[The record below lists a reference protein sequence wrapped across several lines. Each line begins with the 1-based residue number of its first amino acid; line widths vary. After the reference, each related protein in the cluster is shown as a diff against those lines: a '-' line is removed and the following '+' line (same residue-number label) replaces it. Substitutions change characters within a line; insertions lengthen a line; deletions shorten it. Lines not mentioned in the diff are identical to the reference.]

1 MNARQDPEAQAM
13 SAASLWQCAVQAA
26 VLLAIDPSGLSGVRV
41 RAAPGPVRDAWL
53 ALLKEW
59 MGDCA
64 WKRMPVNISDERLL
78 GGLDLSATLSAGR
91 PVLQRGLLSDVDGG
105 ALILTMAERLS
116 QQTAARLAAVIDH
129 HHVTI
134 ARDGLHERHDT
145 RFALVALDEGAHD
158 DEALSPALRERLAF
172 DIDLRAIPWQLVT
185 DDSLP
190 MISQQDIRAARERL
204 SGITMPDDL
213 LKALCGASLGLGIG
227 SARAS
232 LMALAAARANAALD
246 GNDQVTEDDA
256 RVAAS
261 LVLAPRATRLPP
273 VPEEAEAPE
282 PEAHTEPP
290 DQQNDDQSSAQSA
303 QEQAPLEDRVLDAA
317 KAALP
322 AGLLMQMLDAG
333 ALKRGHAGKSGAAVK
348 AGLRGR
354 PAGSRRARP
363 VQGSRLHLIDTLRA
377 AAPWQ
382 RLRQSTVSRGSQAST
397 ASSALNASNAPNTP
411 NAPNAAAM
419 RRSGSRIQV
428 RAEDFHVARIKQKTS
443 TATLFVVDASG
454 SSALHRL
461 AEAKGAVELLLAD
474 CYVRR
479 DQVALMAF
487 RGQQAELLL
496 PPTRSL
502 VRAKRSLA
510 GLPGGGGTPLATAID
525 AAVVMAQGLQRRGL
539 SPLIVMLTD
548 GRANVARNGSGGRE
562 LAHSEALQ
570 ASRQLAAMGVSVLFI
585 DTSPKPQSLA
595 AELALAMRARYL
607 PLPHAGAAMVSQAVR
622 EVSREVT
629 RDAARNGAR

>member
-13 SAASLWQCAVQAA
+13 SAASLWQCAVQVA

-290 DQQNDDQSSAQSA
+290 DQQTDDQSSAQSA

-382 RLRQSTVSRGSQAST
+382 RLRQSTGSKGSQASNASKSSN
-397 ASSALNASNAPNTP
+397 ASSTISG
-411 NAPNAAAM
+411 
-419 RRSGSRIQV
+419 GSRIQV

-562 LAHSEALQ
+562 LAHTEALQ

-595 AELALAMRARYL
+595 AELASAMRARYL

>member
-158 DEALSPALRERLAF
+158 DEALSPALHERLAF

-290 DQQNDDQSSAQSA
+290 DQQTDDQSSAQSA

-363 VQGSRLHLIDTLRA
+363 AQGSRLHLIDTLRA

-397 ASSALNASNAPNTP
+397 ASSAPNT
-411 NAPNAAAM
+411 AAM

-607 PLPHAGAAMVSQAVR
+607 PLPHAGAAVVSQAVR

>member
-41 RAAPGPVRDAWL
+41 RAAPGPVREAWL

-382 RLRQSTVSRGSQAST
+382 RLRQSTGSKGSQASNASKSSN
-397 ASSALNASNAPNTP
+397 ASSTISG
-411 NAPNAAAM
+411 
-419 RRSGSRIQV
+419 GSRIQV

-562 LAHSEALQ
+562 LAHTEALQ

-595 AELALAMRARYL
+595 AELASAMRARYL

>member
-1 MNARQDPEAQAM
+1 MNARQDPEEHAL

-26 VLLAIDPSGLSGVRV
+26 VLLAIDPSGLAGVRV

-53 ALLKEW
+53 ELLKQM
-59 MGDCA
+59 MGVRA

-105 ALILTMAERLS
+105 VLVLTMAERLPNE
-116 QQTAARLAAVIDH
+116 TAAKLAAVIDNH
-129 HHVTI
+129 QVMVV
-134 ARDGLHERHDT
+134 RDGLHERHAT

-158 DEALSPALRERLAF
+158 DETLSPALRERLAF

-185 DDSLP
+185 DDSLS
-190 MISQQDIRAARERL
+190 MISPQDISAARLRL
-204 SGITMPDDL
+204 AAIAVPDDL
-213 LKALCGASLGLGIG
+213 LKALCGAAMGLGIA

-232 LMALAAARANAALD
+232 LMALAGARANAALD
-246 GNDQVTEDDA
+246 GNEQVTEDDA

-273 VPEEAEAPE
+273 MPDEAEAPE
-282 PEAHTEPP
+282 PEAHAEPS
-290 DQQNDDQSSAQSA
+290 DQEPQDSSSAQTP

-322 AGLLMQMLDAG
+322 AGLLLQMLDGG

-363 VQGSRLHLIDTLRA
+363 AQGSRLHLIDTLRA

-382 RLRQSTVSRGSQAST
+382 RLRQTT
-397 ASSALNASNAPNTP
+397 AAKTSSG
-411 NAPNAAAM
+411 
-419 RRSGSRIQV
+419 GSRVQV

-525 AAVVMAQGLQRRGL
+525 AAVMMVQGLQRRGL
-539 SPLIVMLTD
+539 SPLVVMLTD
-548 GRANVARNGSGGRE
+548 GRANVARSGSGGRE
-562 LAHSEALQ
+562 LAHNEALQ
-570 ASRQLAAMGVSVLFI
+570 ASRQLALAGAAVLFI
-585 DTSPKPQSLA
+585 DTSPKPQPLA
-595 AELALAMRARYL
+595 AELAAAMRARYL

>member
-26 VLLAIDPSGLSGVRV
+26 ALLAIDPSGLSGVRV

-53 ALLKEW
+53 ALLREW

-382 RLRQSTVSRGSQAST
+382 RLRQSTVSKGSQAS
-397 ASSALNASNAPNTP
+397 NASKSSNAST
-411 NAPNAAAM
+411 
-419 RRSGSRIQV
+419 SISGGSRIQV

-562 LAHSEALQ
+562 LAHTEALQ

>member
-1 MNARQDPEAQAM
+1 MNARQDPEEHVL
-13 SAASLWQCAVQAA
+13 SAASLWQCAVQVA
-26 VLLAIDPSGLSGVRV
+26 VLLAIDPSGLAGVRV

-53 ALLKEW
+53 ELLKQL
-59 MGDCA
+59 MGVRA

-91 PVLQRGLLSDVDGG
+91 PVLQRGLLSEVDGG
-105 ALILTMAERLS
+105 VLVLTMAERLPNE
-116 QQTAARLAAVIDH
+116 TAAKLAAVIDNH
-129 HHVTI
+129 QVMVV
-134 ARDGLHERHDT
+134 RDGLHERHAT

-185 DDSLP
+185 DDSLS
-190 MISQQDIRAARERL
+190 MISPQDISAARLRL
-204 SGITMPDDL
+204 AAIAVPDDL
-213 LKALCGASLGLGIG
+213 LKALCGAAMGLGIA

-246 GNDQVTEDDA
+246 GNEQVTEDDA

-273 VPEEAEAPE
+273 MADEAEAPE
-282 PEAHTEPP
+282 PEAHAEPS
-290 DQQNDDQSSAQSA
+290 DQEPQDSSSAQTP

-322 AGLLMQMLDAG
+322 AGLLLQMLDSG

-363 VQGSRLHLIDTLRA
+363 AQGSRLHLIDTLRA

-382 RLRQSTVSRGSQAST
+382 RLRQTT
-397 ASSALNASNAPNTP
+397 AANTSSG
-411 NAPNAAAM
+411 
-419 RRSGSRIQV
+419 GSRVQV

-454 SSALHRL
+454 SSAMHRL

-487 RGQQAELLL
+487 RGKQAELLL

-525 AAVVMAQGLQRRGL
+525 AAVMMVQGLQRRGL
-539 SPLIVMLTD
+539 SPLVVMLTD
-548 GRANVARNGSGGRE
+548 GRANVARSGSGGRE
-562 LAHSEALQ
+562 LAHTEALQ
-570 ASRQLAAMGVSVLFI
+570 ASRQLALAGAAVLFI
-585 DTSPKPQSLA
+585 DTSPKPQPLA
-595 AELALAMRARYL
+595 AELAAAMRARYL

>member
-382 RLRQSTVSRGSQAST
+382 RLRQSTGSKGSQASNASKSSN
-397 ASSALNASNAPNTP
+397 ASSTISG
-411 NAPNAAAM
+411 
-419 RRSGSRIQV
+419 GSRIQV

-496 PPTRSL
+496 PLTRSL

-562 LAHSEALQ
+562 LAHTEALQ

-595 AELALAMRARYL
+595 AELASAMRARYL

>member
-41 RAAPGPVRDAWL
+41 RAAPGPVREAWL

-105 ALILTMAERLS
+105 TLILTMAERLS

-290 DQQNDDQSSAQSA
+290 DQQTDDQSSAQSA

-382 RLRQSTVSRGSQAST
+382 RLRQSTGSKGSQASNASKSSN
-397 ASSALNASNAPNTP
+397 ASSTISG
-411 NAPNAAAM
+411 
-419 RRSGSRIQV
+419 GSRIQV

-562 LAHSEALQ
+562 LAHTEALQ

-595 AELALAMRARYL
+595 AELASAMRARYL

>member
-1 MNARQDPEAQAM
+1 MNARQNPDDY
-13 SAASLWQCAVQAA
+13 SFNAASLWQSAVQVA
-26 VLLAIDPSGLSGVRV
+26 VLLAIDPGGLGGVRV

-53 ALLKEW
+53 DLLRRL
-59 MGDCA
+59 MGNCA

-78 GGLDLSATLSAGR
+78 GGLDLSATLSVGR
-91 PVLQRGLLSDVDGG
+91 PVLQRGLLSEVDGG
-105 ALILTMAERLS
+105 ALVVSMAERLP
-116 QQTAARLAAVIDH
+116 QETAAKLAAVIDNH
-129 HHVTI
+129 EVMVV
-134 ARDGLHERHDT
+134 RDGLHERHAT

-158 DEALSPALRERLAF
+158 DEALSGTLRERLAF

-185 DDSLP
+185 EESSF
-190 MISQQDIRAARERL
+190 MISPADVDSARQRL
-204 SGITMPDDL
+204 AQIEMPDEL
-213 LKALCGASLGLGIG
+213 LKALCGAAMGLGIG

-232 LMALAAARANAALD
+232 LMALAAARTNAALD
-246 GNDQVTEDDA
+246 GNEQVTEDDA

-273 VPEEAEAPE
+273 LPEDSEAEAPE
-282 PEAHTEPP
+282 PEAHAAPP
-290 DQQNDDQSSAQSA
+290 DQEPHDQQSAQA
-303 QEQAPLEDRVLDAA
+303 PQEQAPLEDRVLDAA

-322 AGLLMQMLDAG
+322 AGLLLQMLDGG
-333 ALKRGHAGKSGAAVK
+333 ALKRGNAGKSGAAVK

-363 VQGSRLHLIDTLRA
+363 AQGSRLHLIDTLRA

-382 RLRQSTVSRGSQAST
+382 RLRQTT
-397 ASSALNASNAPNTP
+397 ASNKGSG
-411 NAPNAAAM
+411 
-419 RRSGSRIQV
+419 GSRIQV

-461 AEAKGAVELLLAD
+461 SEAKGAVELLLAD

-510 GLPGGGGTPLATAID
+510 GLPGGGGTPLATALD
-525 AAVVMAQGLQRRGL
+525 AAALMAQGLQRRGL
-539 SPLIVMLTD
+539 SPLIVLLTD

-562 LAHSEALQ
+562 LAHTEALQ
-570 ASRQLAAMGVSVLFI
+570 AARQLASLSAAVLFI
-585 DTSPKPQSLA
+585 DTSPKPQPLA
-595 AELALAMRARYL
+595 AELAGAMRARYL
-607 PLPHAGAAMVSQAVR
+607 PLPHAGAAVVSQAVR
-622 EVSREVT
+622 QVSKDLS
-629 RDAARNGAR
+629 RDGAR

>member
-290 DQQNDDQSSAQSA
+290 DQQTDDQSSAQSA

-322 AGLLMQMLDAG
+322 AGLLMQMLDTG

-382 RLRQSTVSRGSQAST
+382 RLRQSTGSKGSQASNVSKSSN
-397 ASSALNASNAPNTP
+397 ASSTISG
-411 NAPNAAAM
+411 
-419 RRSGSRIQV
+419 GSRIQV

-562 LAHSEALQ
+562 LAHTEALQ

-595 AELALAMRARYL
+595 AELASAMRARYL

>member
-41 RAAPGPVRDAWL
+41 RAAPGPVREAWL

-190 MISQQDIRAARERL
+190 MISPQDIRAARERL

-290 DQQNDDQSSAQSA
+290 DQQTDDQSSAQSA

-382 RLRQSTVSRGSQAST
+382 RLRQSTGSKGSQASNASKSSN
-397 ASSALNASNAPNTP
+397 ASSTISG
-411 NAPNAAAM
+411 
-419 RRSGSRIQV
+419 GSRIQV

-496 PPTRSL
+496 PLTRSL

-562 LAHSEALQ
+562 LAHTEALQ

-595 AELALAMRARYL
+595 AELASAMRARYL

>member
-290 DQQNDDQSSAQSA
+290 DQQTDDQSSAQSA

-382 RLRQSTVSRGSQAST
+382 RLRQSTGSKGSQAS
-397 ASSALNASNAPNTP
+397 NASKSSNASTTI
-411 NAPNAAAM
+411 
-419 RRSGSRIQV
+419 SGGSRIQV

-562 LAHSEALQ
+562 LAHTEALQ

-595 AELALAMRARYL
+595 AELASAMRARYL

>member
-290 DQQNDDQSSAQSA
+290 DQQTDDQSSAQSA

-322 AGLLMQMLDAG
+322 AGLLMQMLDTG
-333 ALKRGHAGKSGAAVK
+333 TLKRGHAGKSGAAVK

-382 RLRQSTVSRGSQAST
+382 RLRQSTGSKGSQASNASKSSN
-397 ASSALNASNAPNTP
+397 ASSTISG
-411 NAPNAAAM
+411 
-419 RRSGSRIQV
+419 GSRIQV

-562 LAHSEALQ
+562 LAHTEALQ

-595 AELALAMRARYL
+595 AELASAMRARYL

>member
-1 MNARQDPEAQAM
+1 MNARQDPEAQ
-13 SAASLWQCAVQAA
+13 SLTAASLWQCAVQAA
-26 VLLAIDPSGLSGVRV
+26 VLLAIDPSGLAGVRV

-53 ALLKEW
+53 ALLRHW
-59 MGDCA
+59 MGDGA
-64 WKRMPVNISDERLL
+64 WKRIPVNITDERLL
-78 GGLDLSATLSAGR
+78 GGLDLSATLSAAR

-105 ALILTMAERLS
+105 ALILTMAERLPP
-116 QQTAARLAAVIDH
+116 QTAAKLAAVIDH
-129 HHVTI
+129 HHVMI

-145 RFALVALDEGAHD
+145 RFALVALDEGAQD

-172 DIDLRAIPWQLVT
+172 DIDLRAIPWQQVT
-185 DDSLP
+185 DDVLS
-190 MISQQDIRAARERL
+190 MISPQDIRAARERL
-204 SGITMPDDL
+204 AGIVMPDDL
-213 LKALCGASLGLGIG
+213 LTALCGVAMGLGIG

-246 GNDQVTEDDA
+246 GNEQVSEDDA

-273 VPEEAEAPE
+273 APEADDASEPAE
-282 PEAHTEPP
+282 PEARTDPP
-290 DQQNDDQSSAQSA
+290 EQEADDPSSPPSA
-303 QEQAPLEDRVLDAA
+303 AEQAPLEDRVLDAA

-322 AGLLMQMLDAG
+322 AGLLLQMLEAG

-382 RLRQSTVSRGSQAST
+382 RLRQAAVSNASPGFRG
-397 ASSALNASNAPNTP
+397 LNAAKTVRG
-411 NAPNAAAM
+411 A
-419 RRSGSRIQV
+419 RIQV

-539 SPLIVMLTD
+539 SPLLVMLTD

-562 LAHSEALQ
+562 LAHTEALQ
-570 ASRQLAAMGVSVLFI
+570 AARQLAATGVSVLFI
-585 DTSPKPQSLA
+585 DTSPKPQPLA
-595 AELALAMRARYL
+595 AELASAMRARYL

-629 RDAARNGAR
+629 RDAARHGAR

>member
-1 MNARQDPEAQAM
+1 MNARQNPDDHAL
-13 SAASLWQCAVQAA
+13 SAASLWQSAVQAA
-26 VLLAIDPSGLSGVRV
+26 ALLAIDPCGLAGARV

-53 ALLKEW
+53 DLLHRW
-59 MGDCA
+59 MGDGA

-78 GGLDLSATLSAGR
+78 GGLDLSATLSVGR
-91 PVLQRGLLSDVDGG
+91 PVLQRGLLSEVDGG
-105 ALILTMAERLS
+105 ALILPMAERLP
-116 QQTAARLAAVIDH
+116 QETAARLAAVIDTH
-129 HHVTI
+129 EVMVM
-134 ARDGLHERHDT
+134 RDGLNARHHA
-145 RFALVALDEGAHD
+145 RFALVALDEGAHE
-158 DEALSPALRERLAF
+158 DEAVSPVLRERLAF
-172 DIDLRAIPWQLVT
+172 DIDLRAIPWQVVT
-185 DDSLP
+185 GEAFS
-190 MISQQDIRAARERL
+190 MISPDDIRAARERIAHI
-204 SGITMPDDL
+204 GMPDEL
-213 LKALCGASLGLGIG
+213 LRALCGAAMGLGID
-227 SARAS
+227 SARA
-232 LMALAAARANAALD
+232 ALLSVATARANAALD
-246 GNDQVTEDDA
+246 GNQQVTEDDA

-273 VPEEAEAPE
+273 VRDEDDAERAEPEPEAEAPDQ
-282 PEAHTEPP
+282 EAHEHP
-290 DQQNDDQSSAQSA
+290 SSQATR
-303 QEQAPLEDRVLDAA
+303 EQAPLEDRVLDAA

-322 AGLLMQMLDAG
+322 AGLLLQMLEGG
-333 ALKRGHAGKSGAAVK
+333 ALRRGHAGKSGAAVK

-363 VQGSRLHLIDTLRA
+363 AQGSRLHLIDTLRA

-382 RLRQSTVSRGSQAST
+382 KLRTAT
-397 ASSALNASNAPNTP
+397 ASGKRS
-411 NAPNAAAM
+411 
-419 RRSGSRIQV
+419 SGSRIQV
-428 RAEDFHVARIKQKTS
+428 RAEDFHVTRIKQKTT

-454 SSALHRL
+454 SSAMHRL

-525 AAVVMAQGLQRRGL
+525 AAGLTAQGLQRRGV

-548 GRANVARNGSGGRE
+548 GRANVARDGSGGRE
-562 LAHSEALQ
+562 QAHAEALQ
-570 ASRQLAAMGVSVLFI
+570 AARQLSLTGAAVLFI
-585 DTSPKPQSLA
+585 DTSPKPQPLA
-595 AELALAMRARYL
+595 AELASAMRARYL

-622 EVSREVT
+622 AVSREVSREGS
-629 RDAARNGAR
+629 RA

>member
-282 PEAHTEPP
+282 PEARTEPP
-290 DQQNDDQSSAQSA
+290 DQQTDDQSSAQSA

-322 AGLLMQMLDAG
+322 AGLLMQMLDTG
-333 ALKRGHAGKSGAAVK
+333 ALKRGHAGKSGAAVR

-382 RLRQSTVSRGSQAST
+382 RLRQSTGSKGSQASNASKSSN
-397 ASSALNASNAPNTP
+397 ASSTISG
-411 NAPNAAAM
+411 
-419 RRSGSRIQV
+419 GSRIQV

-562 LAHSEALQ
+562 LAHTEALQ

-595 AELALAMRARYL
+595 AELASAMRARYL

>member
-1 MNARQDPEAQAM
+1 VNARQNPDDHAL
-13 SAASLWQCAVQAA
+13 SAASLWQSAVQAA
-26 VLLAIDPSGLSGVRV
+26 ALLAIDPCGLAGARV

-53 ALLKEW
+53 DLLHRW
-59 MGDCA
+59 MGDGA

-78 GGLDLSATLSAGR
+78 GGLDLSATLSVGR
-91 PVLQRGLLSDVDGG
+91 PVLQRGLLSEVDGG
-105 ALILTMAERLS
+105 ALILPMAERLP
-116 QQTAARLAAVIDH
+116 QETAARLAAVIDTH
-129 HHVTI
+129 EVMVM
-134 ARDGLHERHDT
+134 RDGLNARHHA
-145 RFALVALDEGAHD
+145 RFALVALDEGAHE
-158 DEALSPALRERLAF
+158 DEAVSPVLRERLAF
-172 DIDLRAIPWQLVT
+172 DIDLRAIPWQVVIGEAF
-185 DDSLP
+185 S
-190 MISQQDIRAARERL
+190 MISPDDIRAARERIAHI
-204 SGITMPDDL
+204 GMPDEL
-213 LKALCGASLGLGIG
+213 LRALCGAAMGLGID
-227 SARAS
+227 SARA
-232 LMALAAARANAALD
+232 ALLSVATARANAALD
-246 GNDQVTEDDA
+246 GNQQVTEDDA

-273 VPEEAEAPE
+273 VPDEDDAERAEPEPEAEAPDQ
-282 PEAHTEPP
+282 EAHEHP
-290 DQQNDDQSSAQSA
+290 SSQAT

-322 AGLLMQMLDAG
+322 AGLLLQMLEGG
-333 ALKRGHAGKSGAAVK
+333 ALRRGHAGKSGAAVK

-363 VQGSRLHLIDTLRA
+363 AQGSRLHLIDTLRA

-382 RLRQSTVSRGSQAST
+382 KLRTAT
-397 ASSALNASNAPNTP
+397 ASGKRS
-411 NAPNAAAM
+411 
-419 RRSGSRIQV
+419 SGSRIQV
-428 RAEDFHVARIKQKTS
+428 RAEDFHVTRIKQKTT

-454 SSALHRL
+454 SSAMHRL

-525 AAVVMAQGLQRRGL
+525 AAGLTAQGLQRRGV

-548 GRANVARNGSGGRE
+548 GRANVARDGSGGRE
-562 LAHSEALQ
+562 QAHAEALQ
-570 ASRQLAAMGVSVLFI
+570 AARQLSLTGAAVLFI
-585 DTSPKPQSLA
+585 DTSPKPQPLA
-595 AELALAMRARYL
+595 AELASAMRARYL

-622 EVSREVT
+622 AVSREVSREGS
-629 RDAARNGAR
+629 RA

>member
-1 MNARQDPEAQAM
+1 MNARQNPDDHAL
-13 SAASLWQCAVQAA
+13 SAASLWQSAVQAA
-26 VLLAIDPSGLSGVRV
+26 ALLAIDPCGLAGARV

-53 ALLKEW
+53 DLLHRW
-59 MGDCA
+59 MGDGA

-78 GGLDLSATLSAGR
+78 GGLDLSATLSVGR
-91 PVLQRGLLSDVDGG
+91 PVLQRGLLSEVDGG
-105 ALILTMAERLS
+105 ALILPMAERLP
-116 QQTAARLAAVIDH
+116 QETAARLAAVIDTH
-129 HHVTI
+129 EVMVM
-134 ARDGLHERHDT
+134 RDGLNARHHA
-145 RFALVALDEGAHD
+145 RFALVALDEGAHE
-158 DEALSPALRERLAF
+158 DEAVSPVLRERLAF
-172 DIDLRAIPWQLVT
+172 DIDLRAIPWQVVIGEAF
-185 DDSLP
+185 S
-190 MISQQDIRAARERL
+190 MISPDDIRAARERIAHI
-204 SGITMPDDL
+204 GMPDEL
-213 LKALCGASLGLGIG
+213 LRALCGAAMGLGID
-227 SARAS
+227 SARA
-232 LMALAAARANAALD
+232 ALLSVATARANAALD
-246 GNDQVTEDDA
+246 GNQQVTEDDA

-273 VPEEAEAPE
+273 VPDEDDAERAEPEPEAEAPDQ
-282 PEAHTEPP
+282 EAHEHP
-290 DQQNDDQSSAQSA
+290 SSQATR
-303 QEQAPLEDRVLDAA
+303 EQAPLEDRVLDAA

-322 AGLLMQMLDAG
+322 AGLLLQMLEGG
-333 ALKRGHAGKSGAAVK
+333 ALRRGHAGKSGAAVK

-363 VQGSRLHLIDTLRA
+363 AQGSRLHLIDTLRA

-382 RLRQSTVSRGSQAST
+382 KLRTAT
-397 ASSALNASNAPNTP
+397 ASGKRS
-411 NAPNAAAM
+411 
-419 RRSGSRIQV
+419 SGSRIQV
-428 RAEDFHVARIKQKTS
+428 RAEDFHVTRIKQKTT

-454 SSALHRL
+454 SSAMHRL

-525 AAVVMAQGLQRRGL
+525 AAGLTAQGLQRRGV

-548 GRANVARNGSGGRE
+548 GRANVARDGSGGRE
-562 LAHSEALQ
+562 QAHAEALQ
-570 ASRQLAAMGVSVLFI
+570 AARQLSLTGAAVLFI
-585 DTSPKPQSLA
+585 DTSPKPQPLA
-595 AELALAMRARYL
+595 AELASAMRARYL

-622 EVSREVT
+622 AVSREVSREGS
-629 RDAARNGAR
+629 RA

>member
-41 RAAPGPVRDAWL
+41 RAAPGPVREAWL

-290 DQQNDDQSSAQSA
+290 DQQTDDQSSAQSA

-382 RLRQSTVSRGSQAST
+382 RLRQSTGSKGSQASNASKSSN
-397 ASSALNASNAPNTP
+397 ASSTISG
-411 NAPNAAAM
+411 
-419 RRSGSRIQV
+419 GSRIQV

-562 LAHSEALQ
+562 LAHTEALQ

-595 AELALAMRARYL
+595 AELASAMRARYL

>member
-290 DQQNDDQSSAQSA
+290 DQQTDDQSSAQSA

-322 AGLLMQMLDAG
+322 AGLLMQMLDTG

-382 RLRQSTVSRGSQAST
+382 RLRQSTRSKGSQASNVSKSSN
-397 ASSALNASNAPNTP
+397 ASSTISG
-411 NAPNAAAM
+411 
-419 RRSGSRIQV
+419 GSRIQV

-562 LAHSEALQ
+562 LAHTEALQ

-595 AELALAMRARYL
+595 AELASAMRARYL

>member
-1 MNARQDPEAQAM
+1 M

-41 RAAPGPVRDAWL
+41 RAAPGPVREAWL

-290 DQQNDDQSSAQSA
+290 DQQTDDQSSAQSA

-322 AGLLMQMLDAG
+322 AGLLMQMLDTG

-382 RLRQSTVSRGSQAST
+382 RLRQSTGSKGSQASNASKSSN
-397 ASSALNASNAPNTP
+397 ASSTISG
-411 NAPNAAAM
+411 
-419 RRSGSRIQV
+419 GSRIQV

-562 LAHSEALQ
+562 LAHTEALQ

-595 AELALAMRARYL
+595 AELASAMRARYL

>member
-1 MNARQDPEAQAM
+1 M

-41 RAAPGPVRDAWL
+41 RAAPGPVREAWL

-105 ALILTMAERLS
+105 TLILTMAERLS

-290 DQQNDDQSSAQSA
+290 DQQTDDQSSAQSA

-382 RLRQSTVSRGSQAST
+382 RLRQSTGSKGSQASNASKSSN
-397 ASSALNASNAPNTP
+397 ASSTISG
-411 NAPNAAAM
+411 
-419 RRSGSRIQV
+419 GSRIQV

-562 LAHSEALQ
+562 LAHTEALQ

-595 AELALAMRARYL
+595 AELASAMRARYL

>member
-13 SAASLWQCAVQAA
+13 SAASLWQCAVQVA

-41 RAAPGPVRDAWL
+41 RAAPGPVREAWL

-105 ALILTMAERLS
+105 TLILTMAERLS

-261 LVLAPRATRLPP
+261 QVLAPRATRLPP
-273 VPEEAEAPE
+273 VSEEAEAPE

-290 DQQNDDQSSAQSA
+290 DQQTDDQSSAQSA

-363 VQGSRLHLIDTLRA
+363 AQGSRLHLIDTLRA

-382 RLRQSTVSRGSQAST
+382 RLRQSTGSKGSQASNASKSSN
-397 ASSALNASNAPNTP
+397 ASSTISG
-411 NAPNAAAM
+411 
-419 RRSGSRIQV
+419 GSRIQV

-607 PLPHAGAAMVSQAVR
+607 PLPHAGAAVVSQAVR

>member
-290 DQQNDDQSSAQSA
+290 DQQTDDQSSAQSA

-382 RLRQSTVSRGSQAST
+382 RLRQSTGSKGSQASNASKSSN
-397 ASSALNASNAPNTP
+397 ASSTISG
-411 NAPNAAAM
+411 
-419 RRSGSRIQV
+419 GSRIQV

-562 LAHSEALQ
+562 LAHTEALQ

-595 AELALAMRARYL
+595 AELASAMRARYL

>member
-13 SAASLWQCAVQAA
+13 SAASLWQCAVQVA

-290 DQQNDDQSSAQSA
+290 DQQTDDQSSAQSA

-322 AGLLMQMLDAG
+322 AGLLMQMLDTG

-382 RLRQSTVSRGSQAST
+382 RLRQSTGSKGSQASNVSKSSN
-397 ASSALNASNAPNTP
+397 ASSTI
-411 NAPNAAAM
+411 
-419 RRSGSRIQV
+419 SGGSCIQV

-562 LAHSEALQ
+562 LAHTEALQ

-595 AELALAMRARYL
+595 AELASAMRARYL

>member
-290 DQQNDDQSSAQSA
+290 DQQTDDQSSAQSA

-322 AGLLMQMLDAG
+322 AGLLMQMLDTG

-382 RLRQSTVSRGSQAST
+382 RLRQSTGSKGSQASNASKSSN
-397 ASSALNASNAPNTP
+397 ASSTISG
-411 NAPNAAAM
+411 
-419 RRSGSRIQV
+419 GSRIQV

-562 LAHSEALQ
+562 LAHTEALQ

-595 AELALAMRARYL
+595 AELASAMRARYL

>member
-41 RAAPGPVRDAWL
+41 RAAPGPVREAWL

-290 DQQNDDQSSAQSA
+290 DQQTDDQSSAQSA

-382 RLRQSTVSRGSQAST
+382 RLRQSTGSKGSQASNASKSSN
-397 ASSALNASNAPNTP
+397 ASSTISG
-411 NAPNAAAM
+411 
-419 RRSGSRIQV
+419 GSRIQV

-562 LAHSEALQ
+562 LAHTEALQ

>member
-26 VLLAIDPSGLSGVRV
+26 VLLAIDPAGLSGVRV

-290 DQQNDDQSSAQSA
+290 DQQTDDQSSAQSA

-322 AGLLMQMLDAG
+322 AGLLMQMLDTG

-382 RLRQSTVSRGSQAST
+382 RLRQSTGSKGSQASNASKSSN
-397 ASSALNASNAPNTP
+397 ASSTISG
-411 NAPNAAAM
+411 
-419 RRSGSRIQV
+419 GSRIQV

-562 LAHSEALQ
+562 LAHTEALQ

-595 AELALAMRARYL
+595 AELASAMRARYL

>member
-1 MNARQDPEAQAM
+1 
-13 SAASLWQCAVQAA
+13 
-26 VLLAIDPSGLSGVRV
+26 
-41 RAAPGPVRDAWL
+41 
-53 ALLKEW
+53 
-59 MGDCA
+59 
-64 WKRMPVNISDERLL
+64 
-78 GGLDLSATLSAGR
+78 
-91 PVLQRGLLSDVDGG
+91 
-105 ALILTMAERLS
+105 
-116 QQTAARLAAVIDH
+116 
-129 HHVTI
+129 
-134 ARDGLHERHDT
+134 
-145 RFALVALDEGAHD
+145 
-158 DEALSPALRERLAF
+158 
-172 DIDLRAIPWQLVT
+172 
-185 DDSLP
+185 

-290 DQQNDDQSSAQSA
+290 DQQTDDQSSAQSA

-363 VQGSRLHLIDTLRA
+363 AQGSRLHLIDTLRA

-382 RLRQSTVSRGSQAST
+382 RLRQSTGSKGSQASNASKSSN
-397 ASSALNASNAPNTP
+397 ASSTISG
-411 NAPNAAAM
+411 
-419 RRSGSRIQV
+419 GSRIQV

-562 LAHSEALQ
+562 LAHTEALQ

-595 AELALAMRARYL
+595 AELASAMRARYL

>member
-26 VLLAIDPSGLSGVRV
+26 VLLAIDPAGLSGVRV

-116 QQTAARLAAVIDH
+116 QQTAARLATVIDH

-204 SGITMPDDL
+204 SGIAMPDDL

-273 VPEEAEAPE
+273 IPEEADASE
-282 PEAHTEPP
+282 PEARTEPP
-290 DQQNDDQSSAQSA
+290 DPETDDPSSAQSA

-382 RLRQSTVSRGSQAST
+382 RLRQSTGSKGSQASNASKSSN
-397 ASSALNASNAPNTP
+397 ASSTISG
-411 NAPNAAAM
+411 
-419 RRSGSRIQV
+419 GSRIQV

-502 VRAKRSLA
+502 VRAKRSL
-510 GLPGGGGTPLATAID
+510 
-525 AAVVMAQGLQRRGL
+525 
-539 SPLIVMLTD
+539 
-548 GRANVARNGSGGRE
+548 
-562 LAHSEALQ
+562 
-570 ASRQLAAMGVSVLFI
+570 
-585 DTSPKPQSLA
+585 
-595 AELALAMRARYL
+595 
-607 PLPHAGAAMVSQAVR
+607 
-622 EVSREVT
+622 
-629 RDAARNGAR
+629 